1 MFYNRISELMPKK
14 TLDKYIPPNLSI
26 NKKNEMAKILLDR
39 RKGINKSTPQVVKS
53 RASIFTT
60 RFNKQYGGLK
70 DKSIKNLS
78 KYFKIQPSILNT
90 IYNKGA
96 GAYMSSG
103 SRPGVSLEQWARA
116 RLYKGILNIMK
127 ARKTGVLPSS
137 EAHDK
142 SLVKKAMDFNNYIP
156 NDIIS

>member
-90 IYNKGA
+90 IYDKGA
-96 GAYMSSG
+96 S
-103 SRPGVSLEQWARA
+103 A

>member
-90 IYNKGA
+90 IYDKG
-96 GAYMSSG
+96 
-103 SRPGVSLEQWARA
+103 ARA

>member
-39 RKGINKSTPQVVKS
+39 RKSINKSTPQVVKS

-90 IYNKGA
+90 IYDKGA
-96 GAYMSSG
+96 G
-103 SRPGVSLEQWARA
+103 A

-127 ARKTGVLPSS
+127 ARKTGILPSS